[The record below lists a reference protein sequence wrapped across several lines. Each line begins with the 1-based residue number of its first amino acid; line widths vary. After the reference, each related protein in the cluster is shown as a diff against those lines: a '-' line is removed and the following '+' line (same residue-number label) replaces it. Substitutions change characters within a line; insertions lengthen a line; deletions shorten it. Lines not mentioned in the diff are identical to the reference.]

1 MCGGTLITTTH
12 VLTAGHCTAEM
23 DAPARIM
30 AGSVS
35 LKEQSPNTQW
45 RDIHSIYTYP
55 TYDNDDPLV
64 YDDIAIV
71 EFNPPVSLNRD
82 IQLVKIVK
90 DDTELL
96 KQTAALISG
105 FGTYTYEDRQGEK
118 MGKTSDELLWTQVQL
133 FPWDY
138 CNRQWGRTLNQKQI
152 CAGSKGRGT
161 GGGDS
166 GGPIQ
171 VPYNKNLYQVGLT
184 SYGAAKPEVAQNE
197 QDRVPSVFTRVSQFC
212 DFIEQVTEGKA
223 KCGSLDDKG
232 GDGPKPTKAPDCTC

>member
-161 GGGDS
+161 GGVNVDFLK
-166 GGPIQ
+166 Q
-171 VPYNKNLYQVGLT
+171 VISKCLGRQRRPY
-184 SYGAAKPEVAQNE
+184 
-197 QDRVPSVFTRVSQFC
+197 PSTLQQEPLPSRPHLLWRS
-212 DFIEQVTEGKA
+212 KA
-223 KCGSLDDKG
+223 RSC
-232 GDGPKPTKAPDCTC
+232 PK